1 MNSVIFALVCT
12 IVFSY
17 GTYSYQANKYRAII
31 SELNSQHQQEKAQ
44 LNQLAA
50 EQINAAA
57 QAYIAQQQQANSAA
71 AELEQVKAKL
81 TNTAKT
87 LQQRNQANAKLKPSN
102 PNAAICL
109 SDTDISLYNDAITFD
124 RLPMLPAAVPSQLT
138 APPTTSD
145 LIANHIDN
153 SLRCTAIEAQLNQLI
168 TVIEQKQNKET
179 P

>member
-1 MNSVIFALVCT
+1 MNSVIFALVST
-12 IVFSY
+12 ILFSY

-31 SELNSQHQQEKAQ
+31 SELNSQHEQEKAQ
-44 LNQLAA
+44 QNQLAA

-81 TNTAKT
+81 TSTAKT
-87 LQQRNQANAKLKPSN
+87 LQQRNQANAKLN
-102 PNAAICL
+102 PNNAATCL

-124 RLPMLPAAVPSQLT
+124 RLPMLPAAVPSQLI
-138 APPTTSD
+138 APPSTTD
-145 LIANHIDN
+145 IIANHIDN

-168 TVIEQKQNKET
+168 TVIEQQQNKET